1 MIEAA
6 IFDVDGTLVDSN
18 ELHATAWQETFRR
31 FGKEVPFAVLRHQIG
46 KGADQFMPVFWTE
59 EELRRIGREMDAFRD
74 ELYRK
79 RYMKQAVPFPLVKQL
94 LERIRQDGKRI
105 ALASSSKSQVI
116 DFYMTLL
123 DIRDVVDLRTS
134 ADEAAKSKPFPD
146 IFAAALRHLGDIPAD
161 RAIAIGDTPYDAEAA
176 GKLGMRSIGVLCGGF
191 PEKELRD
198 AGAVAIYKDPADLWT
213 HYASS
218 PIAG

>member
-1 MIEAA
+1 MIEAV

-18 ELHATAWQETFRR
+18 DLHAAAWQETFRR
-31 FGKEVPFAVLRHQIG
+31 FGKDVPLAALRHQIG

-59 EELRRIGREMDAFRD
+59 EELSRIGREMDDYRD

-79 RYMKQAVPFPLVKQL
+79 RYMERAVPFPKVKQL
-94 LERIRQDGKRI
+94 MERIRQDRKYV
-105 ALASSSKSQVI
+105 ALASSSKSHVI

-123 DIRDVVDLRTS
+123 NIRDVVDLRTS

-146 IFAAALRHLGDIPAD
+146 IFAAALRNLGAPAD

-176 GKLGMRSIGVLCGGF
+176 GSLGMRTIGVLCGGF
-191 PEKELRD
+191 PEGELRG
-198 AGAVAIYKDPADLWT
+198 AGAIAIYKDPADLLT